1 MVDVVVGSGRRKT
14 LKNSKADDD
23 SWPSLPERQR
33 RLHGFSLTLAG
44 GRWKQK
50 KVSVFGSIRFVR
62 NQDQAT
68 LPQSIS
74 PFDVSPE
81 LWLSELC
88 SVVFRY
94 ATQACIAELIDQSN
108 PFLFILSA
116 SSTTSITHS
125 SFTSSSHDSPLTM
138 TDRPEYV
145 RRTSNKM
152 YGPSGAQTGVTTPRS
167 QAVSRPLT
175 LTHGTLE
182 YTFLIPTALH
192 FNAAQLKDSFLASL
206 PEPTDELALDDEPSS
221 VTELV
226 ARYLGFIARE
236 VEEGDDPGSYDE
248 VLRLVVQEFERAFLR
263 GNEVHAIAATLP
275 GIGEKKMITVRAYYA
290 GRAAVNRPIRAHES
304 ALLREA
310 ADENAYIY
318 AVFGGQ
324 GNIEEYFDEL
334 REVHNTY
341 PSLVEDFISTAA
353 GHLQNLSRD
362 PRAEKLY
369 AKGLD
374 VMRWLNN
381 EDATPDLDYLVS
393 APVSFPL
400 IGLTQLAHYV
410 VTCRVLG
417 THPGHVRDRF
427 SGATGHSQGVV
438 TAAAIAA
445 SGNWETFDK
454 SARSALNILFW
465 IGARSQQAYPRTSLA
480 PNVLQDS
487 IDAGEGTPTPMLT
500 IRDLPRDAVQ
510 RYIDITNQHLPQ
522 DRHIGISLVNSAR
535 NFVVA
540 GPPMSLYGLNLQL
553 RKVKA
558 PTGLDQTR
566 VPFTERKV
574 RFVNR
579 FLPITAPFHS
589 PYLSEAIHHLQSD
602 LKDVRISAEELG
614 IPVFDTATGDDLR
627 DEGKANVVP
636 SLVRMICRDPVNW
649 EKATVM
655 PDATHILDFGPGG
668 ISGLGPLTNRNKDG
682 TGVRVI
688 LAGTIDGTNVEVG
701 YKPEIFDR
709 DAEHAVKYAVD
720 WVKEHGPKLAKTS
733 VGQTFV
739 DTKMSRLLGLPPV
752 MVAGMTPC
760 TVPWDFVASTMNA
773 GYEIELAG
781 GGYFSDKSMT
791 EAISKIEKVIPAG
804 RGITINL
811 IYVNPRAMAWQI
823 PLIGRLRAEGVPIE
837 GLTIGAGVPSIE
849 VANEYIETLGIK
861 HIGFKPGSS
870 EAIQAVI
877 NIARA
882 NPDFPVMMQWT
893 GGRGGGHHSFED
905 FHQPIL
911 SMYGRIRRCE
921 NLVLIAGSGFGGAE
935 DTYPYL
941 NGSWANKYGYPPMP
955 FDGVLFGSRVMVA
968 KEAHTS
974 KAAKQ
979 AIVDA
984 EGLEDHDWEKTYK
997 GPAGGVITVRSE
1009 MGEPIHKLATR
1020 GVKFWAEMD
1029 QKIFNLDKA
1038 KRVPELKK
1046 NRDYIIQ
1053 KLNDDFQKPWFGRNK
1068 AGECVDLEDM
1078 TYGEVV
1084 RRMVDLMYVK
1094 HEKRWIDPSLARL
1107 TGDFIRRLEERF
1119 TCSDG
1124 KGSIIQNYSE
1134 LDTPFDTVI
1143 KVLETYPEADK
1154 QLINAQDCQHFLMLC
1169 QRRGQK
1175 PVPFVPCLDE
1185 TFEFFFKK
1193 DSLWQSEDL
1202 EAVVDQD
1209 VGRVAILQGPMAVKY
1224 SKIVDEPI
1232 KDILDGV
1239 HQGHIQ
1245 ALTKDLY
1252 GGDERKI
1259 PVVEYFG
1266 GKLIEASDNV
1276 SVEGLTISEVND
1288 KTIYRLSATSSTTLP
1303 QVENW
1308 LQLLAGKSHS
1318 WRHAFFTADVFVQ
1331 GQRYQTNPMFRIF
1344 EPTPGMMV
1352 EITYPDDPQRTVI
1365 SVKEPSQNGRYVQT
1379 IEVGPISNG
1388 KIPLNMIEDR
1398 TAVGKPVALSLEFE
1412 YHPETGYAPIR
1423 EVMEAR
1429 NDRIKEFYYRI
1440 WFGNEA
1446 VPFDAPVTSRF
1457 DGGRATVTSEAI
1469 NDFVHAVGN
1478 TGEAFVDR
1486 PGKEVFAP
1494 MDFAIVVG
1502 WKAITKP
1509 IFPRKIDGDLLKLVH
1524 LSNGFRMIPG
1534 ATPLKKGDVL
1544 DTTAEVNAVIN
1555 QDSGKMV
1562 EVCGTIT
1569 RNGEPV
1575 MEVTSQFLYRGA
1587 YTDFENTF
1595 QRKDETPRQVH
1606 VGSSKDLAVL
1616 QSKEW
1621 FRMEDS
1627 DIDLIG
1633 QTLVFKL
1640 QTLVRFKDKTV
1651 FSSVQTQGKVEL
1663 ELPTKEIVQIAS
1675 VEYEAG
1681 TSYGNPVLDY
1691 LSRNGEATDQPV
1703 NFENAIPL
1711 SGKTPLILKA
1721 PSSNETY
1728 ARVSGDYNPIHVSR
1742 VFSKY
1747 ANLPGTITHGMY
1759 SSAAVRSL
1767 VETWAAENN
1776 VGRVRSFHA
1785 SLVGMVLPDDTIEVK
1800 LQHVG
1805 MVAGR
1810 KIIKVEASK
1819 AETED
1824 KVLLGEAEVEQPVSS
1839 YIFTGQGSQEQ
1850 GMGMDLYESSAV
1862 AKEVWDRADKHFL
1875 DNYGFAITNI
1885 VKNNPNELTIH
1896 FGGARGK
1903 AIRQN
1908 YMSMTFETVALDGSI
1923 KSEKIFK
1930 EITEQTSSYTY
1941 RSPSGLLSATQ
1952 FTQPALT
1959 LMEKASFED
1968 MLAKGLVQRD
1978 SSFAGHSLGEY
1989 SALAALAEVM
1999 PIESLVS
2006 VVFYRGLTM
2015 QVAVE
2020 RDEAGRSN
2028 YSMCAVNP
2036 SRIGKTF
2043 NEQALQYVV
2052 ENVAETTGWLLEIV
2066 NLNVQNMQYVCA
2078 GDLRALDTMTNVL
2091 NYFKAQ
2097 KIDIQQLMQTLS
2109 IDDVKTR
2116 LVDIIKECA
2125 TQTEAK
2131 PKPLDLQ
2138 RGFATIPLKGIDVP
2152 FHSTFLRSGVKPF
2165 RSFLLKKINK
2175 TSIDPSKLVGKYIP
2189 NVTARPFELTREY
2202 FEDVYRLTNSPK
2214 IGNILANWEKY
2225 ETDEPRAVSAS

>member
-1 MVDVVVGSGRRKT
+1 MYGSG
-14 LKNSKADDD
+14 S
-23 SWPSLPERQR
+23 
-33 RLHGFSLTLAG
+33 
-44 GRWKQK
+44 
-50 KVSVFGSIRFVR
+50 
-62 NQDQAT
+62 
-68 LPQSIS
+68 
-74 PFDVSPE
+74 
-81 LWLSELC
+81 
-88 SVVFRY
+88 
-94 ATQACIAELIDQSN
+94 
-108 PFLFILSA
+108 
-116 SSTTSITHS
+116 
-125 SFTSSSHDSPLTM
+125 
-138 TDRPEYV
+138 
-145 RRTSNKM
+145 
-152 YGPSGAQTGVTTPRS
+152 QTGVSTPRS
-167 QAVSRPLT
+167 QAVSRPLV
-175 LTHGTLE
+175 LTHGSLE
-182 YTFLIPTALH
+182 YVFQIPTALH
-192 FNAAQLKDSFLASL
+192 FSASQLKESFVATL
-206 PEPTDELALDDEPSS
+206 PTPTDELAQDDEPSS
-221 VTELV
+221 LAELV
-226 ARYLGFIARE
+226 ARYLGFVAKE
-236 VEEGDDPGSYDE
+236 VDEGDDPGSYEE
-248 VLRLVVQEFERAFLR
+248 VLKIVLHEFERAFLH
-263 GNEVHAIAATLP
+263 GNEVHAIAAALP
-275 GIGEKKMITVRAYYA
+275 GIVQKKLITVRSYYTA
-290 GRAAVNRPIRAHES
+290 RAAVNRPIKAHES

-318 AVFGGQ
+318 AIFGGQ
-324 GNIEEYFDEL
+324 GNIEEYFEEL
-334 REVHNTY
+334 REIYQTY
-341 PSLVEDFISTAA
+341 PSFVEDFVTAA
-353 GHLQNLSRD
+353 ARHLQALSRD

-369 AKGLD
+369 PKGLD
-374 VMRWLNN
+374 VMRWLHNS
-381 EDATPDLDYLVS
+381 DAEPDIDYLVS

-417 THPGHVRDRF
+417 THPGHVRERF
-427 SGATGHSQGVV
+427 SGTTGHSQGVV
-438 TAAAIAA
+438 TAAAISA
-445 SGNWETFDK
+445 SKDWQSFDK
-454 SARSALNILFW
+454 ASRDALTILFW
-465 IGARSQQAYPRTSLA
+465 IGSRCQQAYPRTSLA
-480 PNVLQDS
+480 PSTLKDS
-487 IDAGEGTPTPMLT
+487 TESGEGVPTPMLS
-500 IRDLPRDAVQ
+500 IRDLSREAVQ
-510 RYIDITNQHLPQ
+510 THIDATNQHLPE

-535 NFVVA
+535 NFVVT
-540 GPPMSLYGLNLQL
+540 GPPMSLYGLNLRL

-566 VPFTERKV
+566 IAFTERKQ

-589 PYLSEAIHHLQSD
+589 PYLADAAAHLDDD
-602 LKDVRISAEELG
+602 LKHITISTESLGIPLYDTNTGKDVREENSAN
-614 IPVFDTATGDDLR
+614 I
-627 DEGKANVVP
+627 VP
-636 SLVRMICRDPVNW
+636 ALVRMITRDPVNW
-649 EKATVM
+649 ETATAF
-655 PDATHILDFGPGG
+655 PAATHILDFGPGG
-668 ISGLGPLTNRNKDG
+668 ISGLGVLTNRNKDG

-688 LAGTIDGTNVEVG
+688 LAGTMDGTNAEVG

-709 DAEHAVKYAVD
+709 DAEHAVKYAVN
-720 WVKEHGPKLAKTS
+720 WVKEFGPKLARTS

-739 DTKMSRLLGLPPV
+739 DTKMSRMLGLPPI

-760 TVPWDFVASTMNA
+760 TVPWDFVAATMNA

-781 GGYFSDKSMT
+781 GGYYNDKSMT
-791 EAISKIEKVIPAG
+791 EAISKIEKAIPAG

-823 PLIGRLRAEGVPIE
+823 PMIGRLRAEGVPIE

-849 VANEYIETLGIK
+849 VANEYIQTLGIK
-861 HIGFKPGSS
+861 HIAFKPGSM
-870 EAIQAVI
+870 EAIQSVI
-877 NIARA
+877 NVAKA
-882 NPDFPVMMQWT
+882 NPHFPVKMQWT

-905 FHQPIL
+905 MHHPIL
-911 SMYGRIRRCE
+911 QMYSRIRKCP

-941 NGSWANKYGYPPMP
+941 SGEWSRKFGYPPMP
-955 FDGVLFGSRVMVA
+955 YDGVLFGSRVMTA
-968 KEAHTS
+968 KEAYTS
-974 KAAKQ
+974 KSAKQ

-984 EGLEDHDWEKTYK
+984 EGLDDSEWEKTYK

-1029 QKIFNLDKA
+1029 QKIFSLDKA

-1046 NRDYIIQ
+1046 QREYIIK
-1053 KLNDDFQKPWFGRNK
+1053 KLNDDFQKVWFGRNS
-1068 AGECVDLEDM
+1068 AGESVDLEDM
-1078 TYGEVV
+1078 TYGEVI

-1094 HEKRWIDPSLARL
+1094 HESRWIEKSLRNL
-1107 TGDFIRRLEERF
+1107 TGDFIRRVEERF
-1119 TCSDG
+1119 TTVEG
-1124 KGSIIQNYSE
+1124 KGSLVQNYSE
-1134 LDTPFDTVI
+1134 LDSPFPLVE
-1143 KVLETYPEADK
+1143 KVMAAYPEANK
-1154 QLINAQDCQHFLMLC
+1154 QLINAQDVQHFLMLC

-1175 PVPFVPCLDE
+1175 PVPFVPCLDD

-1209 VGRVAILQGPMAVKY
+1209 VGRTCILQGPMAVKY

-1239 HQGHIQ
+1239 HNSHIKY
-1245 ALTKDLY
+1245 LIKDVY
-1252 GGDERKI
+1252 GGDESKI

-1266 GKLIEASDNV
+1266 GKLLEASDEID
-1276 SVEGLTISEVND
+1276 VEGLTVSELENKV
-1288 KTIYRLSATSSTTLP
+1288 IYRLSASPSAVLP
-1303 QVENW
+1303 EIDSW
-1308 LQLLAGKSHS
+1308 MQLLAGRSYS
-1318 WRHAFFTADVFVQ
+1318 WRHAFFTADVFIQ
-1331 GQRYQTNPMFRIF
+1331 GQRFQTNPMHRIF
-1344 EPTPGMMV
+1344 APTPGMIV
-1352 EITYPDDPQRTVI
+1352 EISYPNDPKRTVI
-1365 SVKEPSQNGRYVQT
+1365 SIREPSHGGKFVQSV
-1379 IEVGPISNG
+1379 EVGPIKDNEITV
-1388 KIPLNMIEDR
+1388 KMIEER
-1398 TAVGKPVALSLEFE
+1398 NATHKPVALPLRFT

-1423 EVMEAR
+1423 EVMDAR

-1440 WFGNEA
+1440 WFGDEQC
-1446 VPFDAPVTSRF
+1446 PFDTPVTSRF

-1478 TGEAFVDR
+1478 TGEAFVER

-1524 LSNGFRMIPG
+1524 LSNGFRMLPG
-1534 ATPLKKGDVL
+1534 AGPLKKGDVL

-1562 EVCGTIT
+1562 EICGTIT
-1569 RNGEPV
+1569 RDGAPV

-1595 QRKDETPRQVH
+1595 QRKTETPMQLH
-1606 VGSSKDLAVL
+1606 LTTSKDVAVL
-1616 QSKEW
+1616 RSKEW
-1621 FRMEDS
+1621 FRIDQED
-1627 DIDLIG
+1627 IELLG
-1633 QTLVFKL
+1633 QTLTFNLKS
-1640 QTLVRFKDKTV
+1640 LVRFKNKSV
-1651 FSSVQTQGKVEL
+1651 YSSVETVGQVEL
-1663 ELPTKEIVQIAS
+1663 ELPSKEVIQIAS

-1681 TSYGNPVLDY
+1681 NSHGNPVLDY
-1691 LSRNGEATDQPV
+1691 LQRFGSAIDQPV

-1711 SGKTPLILKA
+1711 NAKTPLIIKA
-1721 PSSNETY
+1721 PASNETY

-1747 ANLPGTITHGMY
+1747 ADLPGTITHGMY

-1785 SLVGMVLPDDTIEVK
+1785 SLVGMVLPDDAIEVK
-1800 LQHVG
+1800 LQHIG
-1805 MVAGR
+1805 MVSGR
-1810 KIIKVEASK
+1810 KIIKVEASNK
-1819 AETED
+1819 ETED
-1824 KVLLGEAEVEQPVSS
+1824 KVLLGEAEVEQPVSA
-1839 YIFTGQGSQEQ
+1839 YVFTGQGSQEQ
-1850 GMGMDLYESSAV
+1850 GMGMDLYASSPV

-1885 VKNNPNELTIH
+1885 VKNNPRELTIH
-1896 FGGARGK
+1896 FGGPRGK

-1908 YMSMTFETVALDGSI
+1908 YMSMTFETVGSDGST

-1930 EITEQTSSYTY
+1930 EINEHTTSYTY
-1941 RSPSGLLSATQ
+1941 RSPTGLLSATQ

-1968 MLAKGLVQRD
+1968 MRTKGLVQRD
-1978 SSFAGHSLGEY
+1978 STFAGHSLGEY

-2006 VVFYRGLTM
+2006 IVFYRGLTM

-2020 RDEAGRSN
+2020 RDESGRSN

-2036 SRIGKTF
+2036 SRISKTF

-2052 ENVAETTGWLLEIV
+2052 ENIAETTGWLLEIV
-2066 NLNVQNMQYVCA
+2066 NYNIANMQYVCA
-2078 GDLRALDTMTNVL
+2078 GDLRALDCLTNVT
-2091 NYFKAQ
+2091 NYLKAQ
-2097 KIDIQQLMQTLS
+2097 KIDIQQLMQTMSLE
-2109 IDDVKTR
+2109 DVKSH
-2116 LVDIIKECA
+2116 LVDIIGECA
-2125 TQTEAK
+2125 KQTQAK
-2131 PKPLDLQ
+2131 TKPLDLQ

-2175 TSIDPSKLVGKYIP
+2175 TSIDPGKLVGKYIP

-2214 IGNILANWEKY
+2214 IGGILANWEKY
-2225 ETDEPRAVSAS
+2225 ESGEGVRS

>member
-1 MVDVVVGSGRRKT
+1 MATNNGTAQFSRRPQPPPPPPLRT
-14 LKNSKADDD
+14 NS
-23 SWPSLPERQR
+23 L
-33 RLHGFSLTLAG
+33 
-44 GRWKQK
+44 
-50 KVSVFGSIRFVR
+50 
-62 NQDQAT
+62 
-68 LPQSIS
+68 
-74 PFDVSPE
+74 
-81 LWLSELC
+81 
-88 SVVFRY
+88 
-94 ATQACIAELIDQSN
+94 
-108 PFLFILSA
+108 
-116 SSTTSITHS
+116 
-125 SFTSSSHDSPLTM
+125 
-138 TDRPEYV
+138 
-145 RRTSNKM
+145 KM
-152 YGPSGAQTGVTTPRS
+152 YGSGTQTGATTPRS
-167 QAVSRPLT
+167 SSVSRPLQ
-175 LTHGTLE
+175 LSHGSLE
-182 YTFLIPTALH
+182 FTFLIPTALH
-192 FNAAQLKDSFLASL
+192 FSATQLLASFLHTL
-206 PEPTDELALDDEPSS
+206 PEPTDELAQDDEPSS
-221 VTELV
+221 IPELV
-226 ARYLGFIARE
+226 ARYLGFIAKE
-236 VEEGDDPGSYDE
+236 VEEEEDVGMYDD
-248 VLRLVVQEFERAFLR
+248 LLKLIIQEFERAFLR

-275 GIGEKKMITVRAYYA
+275 GIAEKKLITVRSYYA
-290 GRAAVNRPIRAHES
+290 ARAAVNRPIRAHES
-304 ALLREA
+304 ALFREV
-310 ADENAYIY
+310 ADDNACIY
-318 AVFGGQ
+318 AIFGGQ

-334 REVHNTY
+334 REVYTTY
-341 PSLVEDFISTAA
+341 PSLVEDFVSTAA
-353 GHLQNLSRD
+353 ALLHSLSREAQ
-362 PRAEKLY
+362 AEKMY

-381 EDATPDLDYLVS
+381 RDSQPDTEYLVS

-417 THPGHVRDRF
+417 THPGHVRERL
-427 SGATGHSQGVV
+427 SGTTGHSQGVV

-445 SGNWETFDK
+445 SSNWETFDK
-454 SARSALNILFW
+454 AARSALTTLFW

-480 PNVLQDS
+480 PSVLRDS
-487 IDAGEGTPTPMLT
+487 IDSGEGAPTPMLS
-500 IRDLPRDAVQ
+500 IRDLPRDTVQ
-510 RYIDITNQHLPQ
+510 KYINITNQHLPTE
-522 DRHIGISLVNSAR
+522 RHIGISLVNSAR
-535 NFVVA
+535 NFVVT

-553 RKVKA
+553 RRVKA

-566 VPFTERKV
+566 IPYTDRKV
-574 RFVNR
+574 RFVSR

-589 PYLSEAIHHLQSD
+589 PLLAEAIHHLEDD
-602 LKDVRISAEELG
+602 LKDVHIAPQDLG
-614 IPVFDTATGDDLR
+614 IPVFDTCSGEDVRNEKVDDI
-627 DEGKANVVP
+627 VP
-636 SLVRMICRDPVNW
+636 ALVRMICKDQVEW

-668 ISGLGPLTNRNKDG
+668 ISGLGVLTNRNKDG

-688 LAGTIDGTNVEVG
+688 LAGTMDGTNVEVG

-720 WVKEHGPKLAKTS
+720 WVKEHGPKLVKTS
-733 VGQTFV
+733 VGQTYV

-760 TVPWDFVASTMNA
+760 TVPWDFVAATMNA

-781 GGYFSDKSMT
+781 GGYYTDKTMT
-791 EAISKIEKVIPAG
+791 EAITKIEKVIPAG

-861 HIGFKPGSS
+861 HMGFKPGSV

-877 NIARA
+877 NIAKA
-882 NPDFPVMMQWT
+882 NPDFPIMLQWT

-905 FHQPIL
+905 FHQPML
-911 SMYGRIRRCE
+911 SMYGRLRRCS
-921 NLVLIAGSGFGGAE
+921 NIVLIAGSGFGGAD

-941 NGSWANKYGYPPMP
+941 NGTWARKFGYPPMP
-955 FDGVLFGSRVMVA
+955 FDGVLFGSRCMVA
-968 KEAHTS
+968 KEAYTS

-984 EGLEDHDWEKTYK
+984 PGLDDSEWEKTYK
-997 GPAGGVITVRSE
+997 GAAGGVITVRSE

-1020 GVKFWAEMD
+1020 GIMFWAEMD
-1029 QKIFNLDKA
+1029 QKIFSLDKA

-1046 NRDYIIQ
+1046 NREHIIQ
-1053 KLNDDFQKPWFGRNK
+1053 KLNDDYQKPWFGRNK
-1068 AGECVDLEDM
+1068 AGESVDLEDM
-1078 TYGEVV
+1078 TYLEVV

-1094 HEKRWIDPSLARL
+1094 HEKRWIEASLARL
-1107 TGDFIRRLEERF
+1107 TGDFIRRVEERF
-1119 TCSDG
+1119 MSG
-1124 KGSIIQNYSE
+1124 GNQQGSLIQNYSE
-1134 LDTPFDTVI
+1134 LDEPYAMVE
-1143 KVLETYPEADK
+1143 KVVDTYPAADE
-1154 QLINAQDCQHFLMLC
+1154 QLINAQDCQHFLLLC

-1202 EAVVDQD
+1202 EAVVGQD
-1209 VGRVAILQGPMAVKY
+1209 VQRIAILQGPMAARY
-1224 SKIVDEPI
+1224 STRVDEPI
-1232 KDILDGV
+1232 KEILDGV
-1239 HQGHIQ
+1239 HEGHIKY
-1245 ALTKDLY
+1245 LTKDLY
-1252 GGDERKI
+1252 AGDESKV

-1266 GKLIEASDNV
+1266 GKLIEASADVTMEGVTV
-1276 SVEGLTISEVND
+1276 SEMET
-1288 KTIYRLSATSSTTLP
+1288 KTLYRVSAAPNTPMPPL
-1303 QVENW
+1303 ENW
-1308 LQLLAGKSHS
+1308 MQLLGGSGHT

-1331 GQRYQTNPMFRIF
+1331 GQRYDTNPMQRIF
-1344 EPTPGMMV
+1344 APAPGMIV
-1352 EITYPDDPQRTVI
+1352 EVHHPKDPKRTVV
-1365 SVKEPSQNGRYVQT
+1365 SVKETSHGKYLPT
-1379 IEVGPISNG
+1379 IEVGPMSSSGNE
-1388 KIPLNMIEDR
+1388 IPVSLIEHR
-1398 TAVGKPVALSLEFE
+1398 TVSGRAAALPLRFT

-1423 EVMEAR
+1423 EAMETR
-1429 NDRIKEFYYRI
+1429 NERIKKFYYRI
-1440 WFGNEA
+1440 WFGEGEE
-1446 VPFDAPVTSRF
+1446 VPFDTPVTSRF
-1457 DGGRATVTSEAI
+1457 EGGRATVTSEAI

-1524 LSNGFRMIPG
+1524 LSNGFRMVPG
-1534 ATPLKKGDVL
+1534 AAPLKKGDVL

-1562 EVCGTIT
+1562 EICGTIT
-1569 RNGEPV
+1569 REGEKV

-1587 YTDFENTF
+1587 YEDFENTF
-1595 QRKDETPRQVH
+1595 QRKMETPVQVH
-1606 VGSSKDLAVL
+1606 LSSTKDVAVL

-1621 FRMEDS
+1621 FHIDES
-1627 DIDLIG
+1627 DFDLLG

-1640 QTLVRFKDKTV
+1640 QTLTRYKNKTV
-1651 FSSVQTQGKVEL
+1651 LSSVQTLGKVEL
-1663 ELPTKEIVQIAS
+1663 ELPSKEVVQVAS

-1681 TSYGNPVLDY
+1681 MSYGNPVLDY
-1691 LSRNGEATDQPV
+1691 LQRNGEALDQPV
-1703 NFENAIPL
+1703 NFEHPIPL
-1711 SGKTPLILKA
+1711 SGKTPLIMKA

-1785 SLVGMVLPDDTIEVK
+1785 SLVGMVLPDDTIEVR

-1819 AETED
+1819 AETEE
-1824 KVLLGEAEVEQPVSS
+1824 KVLLAEAEVEQPVSA

-1850 GMGMDLYESSAV
+1850 GMGMDLYNSSAV
-1862 AKEVWDRADKHFL
+1862 AKEVWDRADTHFM

-1885 VKNNPNELTIH
+1885 VKNNPKELTIH

-1908 YMSMTFETVALDGSI
+1908 YMSMTFETVAADGSI

-1930 EITEQTSSYTY
+1930 EISDTTTSYTY
-1941 RSPSGLLSATQ
+1941 RSPTGLLSATQ

-1968 MLAKGLVQRD
+1968 MRTKGLVQRD

-2020 RDEAGRSN
+2020 RDSAGRSN
-2028 YSMCAVNP
+2028 YSMAAVNP
-2036 SRIGKTF
+2036 SRISKTF
-2043 NEQALQYVV
+2043 NESALQYVC
-2052 ENVAETTGWLLEIV
+2052 ENIAETTGWLLEIV
-2066 NLNVQNMQYVCA
+2066 NLNVANMQYVCA
-2078 GDLRALDTMTNVL
+2078 GDLRALDSLTGVL
-2091 NYFKAQ
+2091 NYLKQ
-2097 KIDIQQLMQTLS
+2097 QQIDIQQLMQTLS
-2109 IDDVKTR
+2109 LEDVKQH
-2116 LVDIIKECA
+2116 LVKIIKECA
-2125 TQTEAK
+2125 AQTEAK

-2165 RSFLLKKINK
+2165 RSFLLKKIQK
-2175 TSIDPSKLVGKYIP
+2175 ESIDPGKLVGKYIP
-2189 NVTARPFELTREY
+2189 NVTARPFEITKAY
-2202 FEDVYRLTNSPK
+2202 FEDVFRLTNSPR
-2214 IGNILANWEKY
+2214 IGGILANWEEY
-2225 ETDEPRAVSAS
+2225 ERA